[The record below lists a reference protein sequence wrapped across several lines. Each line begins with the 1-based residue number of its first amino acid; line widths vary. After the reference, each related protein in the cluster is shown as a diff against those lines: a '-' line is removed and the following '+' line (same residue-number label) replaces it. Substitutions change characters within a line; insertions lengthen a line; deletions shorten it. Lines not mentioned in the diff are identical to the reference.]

1 MKIEKAFP
9 HRFVLEMIAVLA
21 KVILLFSPSLSY
33 AQNQADSSN
42 YEIKLGEVVVS
53 ASRLPENL
61 LKSPVS
67 IEKVTAAQFVQSPQ
81 PSFFEALENV
91 KGVHLVVPSLG
102 FKVLNARGFA
112 NTTNVRFAQ
121 LVDGADNQAPHI
133 GAAIGSALGPNDLDI
148 LSVEIVPGTASAL
161 YGMNAI
167 NGLANFQTKN
177 PFDFQ
182 GFSFQQ
188 KMGVNHLNDE
198 AVSAK
203 PFYETSLRYAKAF
216 SKKWA
221 FKING
226 TFTKGYDWISNDRS
240 DLSPNL
246 NASAGINAADNPAY
260 DPVSGY
266 GNESANRRTLSLTG
280 KNVVVARTGYFESDV
295 ANYNLQNLKADFA
308 LHFRPT
314 KSMEWTYTYR
324 TAFLNTVY
332 QRSNRFWLKNYRLQQ
347 QSLQLKTPSLQAR
360 AYVTSENTGDSYNL
374 RSISENIDRGFK
386 SDNQWFSDFQT
397 QFKRSTDSFANAL
410 REARSFA
417 DLGRPQP
424 ATEAFQN
431 QINQLGNIN
440 NWDIGAALRVQA
452 QLYHAEAQWNLT
464 EKILRSWKNDFQ
476 IEILAG
482 FDHRSYVVVPDGN
495 YFINPVTA
503 NKNLVYGKTGGFLQL
518 TKSFWQEKLKL
529 GATIRSDKADYFS
542 IRVNPRFTA
551 VFSPT
556 NEHHFRASYQNGYR
570 FPSIFEGFS
579 NINSGGVKRVG
590 GLPVMSQ
597 GIFENSYLRKS
608 IDDFQA
614 AVNAGVNLLGQSKR
628 DSLIRNKS
636 SLLQKNPYTYLR
648 PEFIRSFEIGYKG
661 LFLNQKLLVDADFY
675 YNRYRDFM
683 AQVEANIPNGKNA
696 DSLAYY
702 LIDRTK
708 QQRYRLWTNSQ
719 TAVYNYGASVGL
731 SYSPKKGVILAANT
745 SYSRLDRRET
755 NDGLEDGFNT
765 PRWLLNVSA
774 SHAHLF
780 KNFGFGL
787 SYKHQSSFYY
797 QSFLVNGEVQEVN
810 LVDGQFSYA
819 LPAQRLH
826 FKLGGTNLPNR
837 PYYSILGGPQIG
849 GFYYLTVTYSTKN

>member
-1 MKIEKAFP
+1 MTLNFLHGKING
-9 HRFVLEMIAVLA
+9 L
-21 KVILLFSPSLSY
+21 ILLFLPVFAYS
-33 AQNQADSSN
+33 QNKTDSTAR
-42 YEIKLGEVVVS
+42 EIKLNEVVVVS
-53 ASRLPENL
+53 ASRLRESI

-67 IEKVTAAQFVQSPQ
+67 IEKMTLAQFKQSAQ
-81 PSFFEALENV
+81 PSFFDALENV
-91 KGVHLVVPSLG
+91 KGVHVIVPSLG

-121 LVDGADNQAPHI
+121 LVDGIDNQTPHI
-133 GAAIGSALGPNDLDI
+133 GAAIGNSLGPNDLDI

-167 NGLANFQTKN
+167 NGLANFQTRN

-188 KMGVNHLNDE
+188 KIGVNHLNDA

-203 PFYETSLRYAKAF
+203 PFQETNLRYAKAF
-216 SKKWA
+216 TKKWA

-226 TFTKGYDWISNDRS
+226 TFTKGYDWTANDRS
-240 DLSPNL
+240 DLTPNL
-246 NASAGINAADNPAY
+246 NASAGLNATDNPAY

-266 GNESANRRTLSLTG
+266 GNESANRRTLSLAG
-280 KNVVVARTGYFESDV
+280 KNVVVARTGYFEPDV
-295 ANYNLQNLKADFA
+295 ANYNLQNFKADVA
-308 LHFRPT
+308 LHFRPR
-314 KSMEWTYTYR
+314 EGVELNYTYR

-347 QSLQLKTPSLQAR
+347 HGGQLKTPSVQAR
-360 AYVTSENTGDSYNL
+360 VYVTAENTGDSYNL
-374 RSISENIDRGFK
+374 RSVAENIDRGFK
-386 SDNQWFSDFQT
+386 SDNQWFTDFQA
-397 QFKRSTDSFANAL
+397 QFRRSTDSFANAL
-410 REARSFA
+410 RDARTFA
-417 DLGRPQP
+417 DLGRPQSGTQ
-424 ATEAFQN
+424 AFEDKITE
-431 QINQLGNIN
+431 LGNIN
-440 NWDIGAALRVQA
+440 NWDVGGALRVQS
-452 QLYHAEAQWNLT
+452 QLYHAEVQWNIS
-464 EKILRSWKNDFQ
+464 EKLLRSWKERFR

-482 FDHRSYVVVPDGN
+482 FDHRIYVIVPDGN
-495 YFINPVTA
+495 YFINPVAA

-529 GATIRSDKADYFS
+529 GATLRSDKADYFTL
-542 IRVNPRFTA
+542 RVNPRFTA

-556 NEHHFRASYQNGYR
+556 AQYHFRASYQSGYR

-597 GIFENSYLRKS
+597 GIFENAYLRKS

-614 AVNAGVNLLGQSKR
+614 AVNAGVNQLSQSKR
-628 DSLIRNKS
+628 DSLIRNKAN
-636 SLLQKNPYTYLR
+636 LLQKNPYTYLR
-648 PEFIRSFEIGYKG
+648 PEFIRSFEVGYKG
-661 LFLNQKLLVDADFY
+661 LFFSQKISVDADFY

-702 LIDRTK
+702 LIDRAK

-719 TAVYNYGASVGL
+719 TAVYNYGSSIGL
-731 SYSPKKGVILAANT
+731 SYYPQKGVVLAANA
-745 SYSRLDRRET
+745 SYARLDRRET

-774 SHAHLF
+774 SHANLF
-780 KNFGFGL
+780 KNAGFGL

-797 QSFLVNGEVQEVN
+797 QSFLVNGDVQEVN
-810 LVDGQFSYA
+810 VVDGQLSYA
-819 LPAQRLH
+819 LPTQGLR
-826 FKLGGTNLPNR
+826 FKLGGTNLLNR

-849 GFYYLTVTYSTKN
+849 GFYYLTIAYATGD